1 MTDADQSPIP
11 RSFID
16 LFVKPGSLK
25 TREPRAVVAARYE
38 LCEDMAQMLTETAS
52 TKLFELGVTE
62 EDVLE
67 RMRRGLMA
75 EGSVLAP
82 DEAAWVVCRLA
93 ELLSWPMPALPGAPG
108 GPGAPGTSAPD
119 DPAPP
124 R

>member
-52 TKLFELGVTE
+52 TKLFELGVNE
-62 EDVLE
+62 ELVLE
-67 RMRRGLMA
+67 RMHQGLRA

-82 DEAAWVVCRLA
+82 HEAGWVVCRLA
-93 ELLSWPMPALPGAPG
+93 ELLDWPMPAPPENPGA
-108 GPGAPGTSAPD
+108 AP
-119 DPAPP
+119 

>member
-1 MTDADQSPIP
+1 MTDDQTPIP

-16 LFVKPGSLK
+16 LFVKPGSYK

-52 TKLFELGVTE
+52 TKLFELGVAE

-67 RMRRGLMA
+67 RMRRALMA

-82 DEAAWVVCRLA
+82 AEAVWVVCRLA
-93 ELLSWPMPALPGAPG
+93 ELLNWPMPAFPGAAGASGGETPG
-108 GPGAPGTSAPD
+108 VD
-119 DPAPP
+119 VP
-124 R
+124 RQPE